1 MQPTA
6 ERLSGG
12 APEWARD
19 SVRRCH
25 AHYEVSLQS
34 TALPD
39 HTIRNVGFRLELYGR
54 VDPDG
59 KARPGDG
66 RCGEVFRELESLA
79 RLIAPGAESAC
90 LCTIRGS
97 PGALYYC
104 GPGGKQGCVRLDI
117 LVTSPLGRDRPV
129 DAHAA
134 DALREME
141 GRLRELGMPRA

>member
-1 MQPTA
+1 MHPPA

-12 APEWARD
+12 APEWARE

-25 AHYEVSLQS
+25 AHYEVATQS

-39 HTIRNVGFRLELYGR
+39 HTIRNVGYRLELYGR

-59 KARPGDG
+59 EARPGDG
-66 RCGEVFRELESLA
+66 RCREVFRDLESLA
-79 RLIAPGAESAC
+79 RLIAPGPESAC
-90 LCTIRGS
+90 LCTIRGA
-97 PGALYYC
+97 PGALYYS
-104 GPGGKQGCVRLDI
+104 GPGGKQACVRLDI
-117 LVTSPLGRDRPV
+117 LVTSSLGGDRSV

-141 GRLRELGMPRA
+141 GRLKELGMPRA